1 MHESYPYPPII
12 EAVIEVRVDG
22 LIDEA
27 DRLKVGKKL
36 SKFYPT
42 ERLQVNKTIN
52 VDLDHDT
59 ASINPEGMV
68 ITRANGDENEQ
79 ILLGPNS
86 LSVSQRATYPGW
98 AKFFTRFQRDWTAWK
113 SVIGHRKVIQ
123 IGMRYINRIDVPL
136 VDHVA
141 RHEDYLTLQIQ
152 LPPSYPNTS
161 GYSLMARLPL
171 SEVHSFAVINSGAV
185 ESPIPGYAGFLLDID
200 VIRQVDV
207 PQNDTDIKGLLE
219 KMRHAKNNV
228 FQSLIT
234 DAARDRFRNDEHL
247 R

>member
-22 LIDEA
+22 LVDEA

-36 SKFYPT
+36 SKFYAT
-42 ERLQVNKTIN
+42 ERLQLKKTVN
-52 VDLDHDT
+52 VDLDHDI
-59 ASINPEGMV
+59 ASINPEGTV
-68 ITRANGDENEQ
+68 ITRASADEDEQ
-79 ILLGPNS
+79 MLLGSNS
-86 LSVSQRATYPGW
+86 FSVSQRATYPGW
-98 AKFFTRFQRDWTAWK
+98 AKFFSRFQRDWTVWK

-123 IGMRYINRIDVPL
+123 IGMRFINRIDVPL

-152 LPPSYPNTS
+152 LPSSYPNTN
-161 GYSLMARLPL
+161 GYSLMARIPLP
-171 SEVHSFAVINSGAV
+171 EVHCFAVINSGAI
-185 ESPIPGYAGFLLDID
+185 ESPIPEHAGFLLDID
-200 VIRQVDV
+200 VIRQVEV
-207 PQNDTDIKGLLE
+207 PQRDADISILLE

-228 FQSLIT
+228 FQALIT